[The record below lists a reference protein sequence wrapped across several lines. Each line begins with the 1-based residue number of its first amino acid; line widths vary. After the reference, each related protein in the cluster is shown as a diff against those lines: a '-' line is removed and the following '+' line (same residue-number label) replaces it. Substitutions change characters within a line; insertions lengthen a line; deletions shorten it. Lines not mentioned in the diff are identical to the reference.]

1 MVFVIPEIIFFI
13 SKQKTTYKYY
23 NCNNKRILLELT
35 RQEESALKGE
45 QGEVMQMAHRILVA
59 TGEAT
64 DAEKLIPIEWAHL
77 SGVNYNTIG
86 DAGEEFLSSISK
98 DARVKVK
105 TTLNPMGFD
114 IDNVSNYG
122 LDENFISKQLS
133 IKNSYENMGVI
144 PSFSCIPYEI
154 YDIPKSETQV
164 AFAESNA
171 AIHANSFD
179 NLKTNKESAFSAL
192 ASAIIGKSP
201 YSSLRKE
208 DEPNITI
215 RMKVKNPNELTYG
228 MLGFFAGKVGDTSV
242 NISGLGEMDKR
253 QTKAMCGGM
262 GTSGTCAKFI
272 FGDGD
277 SDCEKIDFD
286 EKEMQNIHDELN
298 TAEKGDLIT
307 LGSPQLGLDEI
318 SDLAGKL
325 KGRSFQKRCMVFLPR
340 TVKEQARKIGYTNEL
355 ERAGCEILSDCCTCL
370 SPLISKDNVDAVTTN
385 SIKGAFYLKN
395 SNGVD
400 VNLKSLSQIVE
411 DETR

>member
-1 MVFVIPEIIFFI
+1 
-13 SKQKTTYKYY
+13 
-23 NCNNKRILLELT
+23 LELT
-35 RQEESALKGE
+35 REEESALKGE
-45 QGEVMQMAHRILVA
+45 HGETMEMAYRILVA

-64 DAEKLIPIEWAHL
+64 DAEKLVPIEWTHL

-86 DAGEEFLSSISK
+86 DAGEEFLSSTSK

-133 IKNSYENMGVI
+133 IKNSYETMGVT

-154 YDIPKSETQV
+154 FDIPKDGTQV

-171 AIHANSFD
+171 AIHANSYD

-192 ASAIIGKSP
+192 ASALTGKSP

-208 DEPNITI
+208 DTPNITI
-215 RMKVKNPNELTYG
+215 NMKIKNPNELSYG

-242 NISGLGEMDKR
+242 NISGLSNMDNR
-253 QTKAMCGGM
+253 QQKAMCGGM

-286 EKEMQNIHDELN
+286 EKELQNVHDELN
-298 TAEKGDLIT
+298 TAENGDIIT
-307 LGSPQLGLDEI
+307 LGSPQLGLEEI
-318 SDLAGKL
+318 TELTQKL
-325 KGRSFQKRCMVFLPR
+325 KGRSFKKRCMVFTPR
-340 TVKEQARKIGYTNEL
+340 TVKVQMQKLGYTNQL

-370 SPLISKDNVDAVTTN
+370 TPLINKDNVDAVTTN

-395 SNGVD
+395 SNGVG
-400 VNLKSLSQIVE
+400 VNLKPLSQIIE
-411 DETR
+411 EETK

>member
-1 MVFVIPEIIFFI
+1 M
-13 SKQKTTYKYY
+13 
-23 NCNNKRILLELT
+23 ELT
-35 RQEESALKGE
+35 RDEESALKGE
-45 QGEVMQMAHRILVA
+45 QGEIMQMAYRILVA

-64 DAEKLIPIEWAHL
+64 DADKLIPIEWAHL

-114 IDNVSNYG
+114 IDNVSNYN

-133 IKNSYENMGVI
+133 IKNSYEAIGVT

-154 YDIPKSETQV
+154 FDIPKENTQV

-171 AIHANSFD
+171 AIHANSYD

-192 ASAIIGKSP
+192 ASALTGKSP

-208 DEPNITI
+208 DSPNLTI
-215 RMKVKNPNELTYG
+215 SMNVKNPTELTYG

-242 NISGLGEMDKR
+242 NISGLEEMDRR
-253 QTKAMCGGM
+253 QRKAMCGGM
-262 GTSGTCAKFI
+262 GTSGTCAKFL

-277 SDCEKIDFD
+277 SDCEKIEFD
-286 EKEMQNIHDELN
+286 EKEVQNVHDELN
-298 TAEKGDLIT
+298 TAEKGDIIT

-318 SDLAGKL
+318 SDLAAKL
-325 KGRSFQKRCMVFLPR
+325 KGRSFKKRCMVFTPR

-370 SPLISKDNVDAVTTN
+370 TPLINKDSVDAVTTN

-400 VNLKSLSQIVE
+400 VNLKSLSKIIE
-411 DETR
+411 EETR

>member
-1 MVFVIPEIIFFI
+1 M
-13 SKQKTTYKYY
+13 
-23 NCNNKRILLELT
+23 ELT
-35 RQEESALKGE
+35 KDEESALKGE
-45 QGEVMQMAHRILVA
+45 HGETMEMAYRILVA

-64 DAEKLIPIEWAHL
+64 DAEKLIPIEWTHL

-86 DAGEEFLSSISK
+86 DAGEELLSGISK

-133 IKNSYENMGVI
+133 IKNSYETMGVI

-154 YDIPKSETQV
+154 FDIPKDGTQV

-171 AIHANSFD
+171 AIHANSYD

-192 ASAIIGKSP
+192 ASALTGKSP

-208 DEPNITI
+208 DKPNITI
-215 RMKVKNPNELTYG
+215 NMKIKNPNELSYG

-242 NISGLGEMDKR
+242 NISGLSEMDNR
-253 QTKAMCGGM
+253 QCKAMCGGM

-286 EKEMQNIHDELN
+286 EKELQNVHDELN
-298 TAEKGDLIT
+298 TAENGDIIT
-307 LGSPQLGLDEI
+307 LGSPQLGLEEI
-318 SDLAGKL
+318 TELTEKL
-325 KGRSFQKRCMVFLPR
+325 KGRSFKKRCMVFTPR
-340 TVKEQARKIGYTNEL
+340 TVKVQMQKLGYTNEL

-370 SPLISKDNVDAVTTN
+370 TPLINKDNVDVVTTN

-395 SNGVD
+395 SNGVGI
-400 VNLKSLSQIVE
+400 NLKPLSQIIE
-411 DETR
+411 DETK

>member
-1 MVFVIPEIIFFI
+1 M
-13 SKQKTTYKYY
+13 
-23 NCNNKRILLELT
+23 ELT
-35 RQEESALKGE
+35 REEESALKGE
-45 QGEVMQMAHRILVA
+45 HGETSQMAYRILVA

-64 DAEKLIPIEWAHL
+64 DAERLVPIEWAHL

-86 DAGEEFLSSISK
+86 DAGEEFLSKLSK

-114 IDNVSNYG
+114 IDTVSNYG
-122 LDENFISKQLS
+122 LNDNFISKQLS
-133 IKNSYENMGVI
+133 IKDSYESMGVI

-154 YDIPKSETQV
+154 FDIPKDGTQV

-171 AIHANSFD
+171 AIHANSYD

-192 ASAIIGKSP
+192 ASALTGKSP
-201 YSSLRKE
+201 FSSLRKE
-208 DEPNITI
+208 DTPKITI
-215 RMKVKNPNELTYG
+215 RMNVKNPNELTYG
-228 MLGFFAGKVGDTSV
+228 MLGFFAGKIGDTSV
-242 NISGLGEMDKR
+242 NISGLGNMDKR
-253 QTKAMCGGM
+253 QCKAMCGGM
-262 GTSGTCAKFI
+262 GTSGTCAKFL
-272 FGDGD
+272 FDD
-277 SDCEKIDFD
+277 NPNLEKIDFD
-286 EKEMQNIHDELN
+286 EKEMKNVHDELN

-318 SDLAGKL
+318 SDLTAKL
-325 KGRSFQKRCMVFLPR
+325 KGRSFQKRCMIFCPR
-340 TVKEQARKIGYTNEL
+340 TVKEQSKKLGYINEL

-370 SPLISKDNVDAVTTN
+370 TPLITKDNVDAVTTN

-400 VNLKSLSQIVE
+400 VNLKPLLQIVD

>member
-1 MVFVIPEIIFFI
+1 
-13 SKQKTTYKYY
+13 
-23 NCNNKRILLELT
+23 LELT
-35 RQEESALKGE
+35 REEESALKGE
-45 QGEVMQMAHRILVA
+45 YGETMQMAYRILVA

-64 DAEKLIPIEWAHL
+64 DAEKLVPIEWTHL

-86 DAGEEFLSSISK
+86 DAGEEFLSSVSK

-133 IKNSYENMGVI
+133 IKNSYETMGVT

-154 YDIPKSETQV
+154 FDIPKDGTQV

-171 AIHANSFD
+171 AIHANSYD

-192 ASAIIGKSP
+192 ASALTGKSP

-208 DEPNITI
+208 DTPNITI
-215 RMKVKNPNELTYG
+215 NMKIKNPNELSYG

-242 NISGLGEMDKR
+242 NISGLSNMDNR
-253 QTKAMCGGM
+253 QQKAMCGGM

-286 EKEMQNIHDELN
+286 EKELQNVHDELN
-298 TAEKGDLIT
+298 TAENGDIIT
-307 LGSPQLGLDEI
+307 LGSPQLGLEEI
-318 SDLAGKL
+318 TELTQKL
-325 KGRSFQKRCMVFLPR
+325 KGRSFKKRCMVFTPR
-340 TVKEQARKIGYTNEL
+340 TVKVQMQKLGYTNEL

-370 SPLISKDNVDAVTTN
+370 TPLINKDNVDAVTTN

-395 SNGVD
+395 SNGVG
-400 VNLKSLSQIVE
+400 VNLKSLSKIIE
-411 DETR
+411 EETK

>member
-1 MVFVIPEIIFFI
+1 
-13 SKQKTTYKYY
+13 
-23 NCNNKRILLELT
+23 LELT
-35 RQEESALKGE
+35 RDEESALKGE
-45 QGEVMQMAHRILVA
+45 HGEIMQVAYRILVA

-98 DARVKVK
+98 DARVSVK

-114 IDNVSNYG
+114 IDNVANYG
-122 LDENFISKQLS
+122 LDKDFVSKQLS
-133 IKNSYENMGVI
+133 IRNSYETMGVI

-154 YDIPKSETQV
+154 FDIPKDGTQV

-171 AIHANSFD
+171 AIHANSYD

-192 ASAIIGKSP
+192 ASAIVGKSP
-201 YSSLRKE
+201 YSSIRK
-208 DEPNITI
+208 DDTSNITI
-215 RMKVKNPNELTYG
+215 NMKVKNPNELTYG

-242 NISGLGEMDKR
+242 NISGLAEMDKR
-253 QTKAMCGGM
+253 QCKAMCGGM

-272 FGDGD
+272 FGEGD

-286 EKEMQNIHDELN
+286 EKEMQNVHDELN
-298 TAEKGDLIT
+298 TAEKGDIIT

-318 SDLAGKL
+318 SDLTSML
-325 KGRSFQKRCMVFLPR
+325 KGRSFQKRCMVFCPR
-340 TVKEQARKIGYTNEL
+340 TVKEQAKKIGYTIEL
-355 ERAGCEILSDCCTCL
+355 ERAGCEILADCCTCL
-370 SPLISKDNVDAVTTN
+370 TPLINKENVDAVTTN

-400 VNLKSLSQIVE
+400 VNLKSLSQIIQ

>member
-1 MVFVIPEIIFFI
+1 
-13 SKQKTTYKYY
+13 
-23 NCNNKRILLELT
+23 LELT
-35 RQEESALKGE
+35 KDEESALKGE
-45 QGEVMQMAHRILVA
+45 HGETMEMAYRILVA

-64 DAEKLIPIEWAHL
+64 DAEKLIPIEWTHL

-86 DAGEEFLSSISK
+86 DAGEELLSGISK

-133 IKNSYENMGVI
+133 IKNSYETMGVI

-154 YDIPKSETQV
+154 FDIPKDGTQV

-171 AIHANSFD
+171 AIHANSYD

-192 ASAIIGKSP
+192 ASALTGKSP

-208 DEPNITI
+208 DKPNITI
-215 RMKVKNPNELTYG
+215 NMKIKNPNELSYG

-242 NISGLGEMDKR
+242 NISGLSEMDNR
-253 QTKAMCGGM
+253 QCKAMCGGM

-286 EKEMQNIHDELN
+286 EKELQNVHDELN
-298 TAEKGDLIT
+298 TAENGDIIT
-307 LGSPQLGLDEI
+307 LGSPQLGLEEI
-318 SDLAGKL
+318 TELTEKL
-325 KGRSFQKRCMVFLPR
+325 KGRSFKKRCMVFTPR
-340 TVKEQARKIGYTNEL
+340 TVKVQMQKLGYTNEL

-370 SPLISKDNVDAVTTN
+370 TPLINKDNVDTVTTN

-395 SNGVD
+395 SNGVG
-400 VNLKSLSQIVE
+400 VNLKPLSQIIE
-411 DETR
+411 DETK

>member
-1 MVFVIPEIIFFI
+1 
-13 SKQKTTYKYY
+13 
-23 NCNNKRILLELT
+23 LELT
-35 RQEESALKGE
+35 REEESALKGE
-45 QGEVMQMAHRILVA
+45 QGETMQMAYRILVA

-64 DAEKLIPIEWAHL
+64 DAEKLIPIEWVHL

-86 DAGEEFLSSISK
+86 DAGENFLSSISK

-114 IDNVSNYG
+114 NDNVKNYN

-133 IKNSYENMGVI
+133 IKNSYETMGVI

-154 YDIPKSETQV
+154 FDIPKEGTQV

-171 AIHANSFD
+171 AIHANSYD

-192 ASAIIGKSP
+192 ASAITGKSP

-208 DEPNITI
+208 DSPNLTI
-215 RMKVKNPNELTYG
+215 RMNVKNPSELTYG

-253 QTKAMCGGM
+253 QCKAMCGGM
-262 GTSGTCAKFI
+262 GTSGTCAKFL
-272 FGDGD
+272 FGEGEPGM
-277 SDCEKIDFD
+277 EKIEFD
-286 EKEMQNIHDELN
+286 EKEVQNIHDELN
-298 TAEKGDLIT
+298 TAEKGDIVT

-318 SDLAGKL
+318 SDLANKL
-325 KGRSFQKRCMVFLPR
+325 KGRSFKKRCMVFTPR
-340 TVKEQARKIGYTNEL
+340 TVKEQAKKIGYTNEL

-370 SPLISKDNVDAVTTN
+370 TPLINKDSVDAVTTN

-400 VNLKSLSQIVE
+400 VNLKSLSQIIE
-411 DETR
+411 EETR